1 MNRKL
6 IITSILLGIAT
17 LIGGCGRNVARA
29 STDAGLM
36 SEQVPTFHDAHEEY
50 VQWKRE
56 SGRTQWQRER
66 ARELSAIRGV
76 GGRID

>member
-36 SEQVPTFHDAHEEY
+36 SEQVPTFHDAHEGY
-50 VQWKRE
+50 LKWRWE
-56 SGRTQWQRER
+56 SGRTEWQRER
-66 ARELSAIRGV
+66 ARELSAIRAV
-76 GGRID
+76 GSRLD